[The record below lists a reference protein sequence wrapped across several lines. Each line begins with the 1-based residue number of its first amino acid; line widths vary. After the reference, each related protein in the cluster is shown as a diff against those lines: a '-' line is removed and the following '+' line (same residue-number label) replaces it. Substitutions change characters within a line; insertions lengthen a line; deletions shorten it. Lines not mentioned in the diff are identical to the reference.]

1 MSRMRPLLAAAL
13 LLFLAA
19 LATPAAA
26 GESAADSAYRDYRI
40 PDHRWWQWVAGVS
53 GSASHWDQSVSP
65 DQHYRS
71 GSFRGQLATAASGG
85 HETDALDQSWAADLR
100 FSGDRRH
107 DEQFRLEPGGEVT
120 GEFSDR
126 LVFEG
131 FNVDYSLRTYPWSF
145 PLALSAGT
153 SQRLDFQQAFSSS
166 EFLRRAPS
174 VVEQSL
180 SSSSLGAWNYLAG
193 VDLGTGVGRVRDAT
207 PVYQAQ
213 VLEDRLLETGSLA
226 RPLTRPARER
236 LAALFATQ
244 GRFVFAHGRP
254 DKYFWGEL
262 ERVLAEDSAL
272 ANGSIDLYDAHRI
285 LEPVTIKGRVLR
297 SAGWFVGPS
306 VFLVSFQQHDIREQA
321 QSYSVYLADTLLFS
335 SGSGSSFSDYSRQ
348 DRIQT
353 AIVAEYHHP
362 AGHRWQ
368 YDAGHTTRIG
378 ESGVPMFSNTNASV
392 MWIVSDR
399 WLATGFLGHA
409 LEWNGHGT
417 DRGVERWNVGAGVDV
432 SYFLEDSWALTV
444 TARENQAH
452 DPDAF
457 RRNGDFAF
465 SITRVISGLFEAPG
479 LVSAMRPSPGGR

>member
-13 LLFLAA
+13 LLLLAA
-19 LATPAAA
+19 PAAA

-53 GSASHWDQSVSP
+53 GSASHSDQSVSP

-71 GSFRGQLATAASGG
+71 GVFRGQLATAVSGG
-85 HETDALDQSWAADLR
+85 HETDPLDQSWAADLR
-100 FSGDRRH
+100 FTGDRRH

-126 LVFEG
+126 VVLEG
-131 FNVDYSLRTYPWSF
+131 FTAGYSLRAYPWSF

-153 SQRLDFQQAFSSS
+153 SQRFDFQQAFTSSD
-166 EFLRRAPS
+166 FLRRSPA

-180 SSSSLGAWNYLAG
+180 SSSSFGAWNYTAA

-207 PVYQAQ
+207 PVYQAR

-226 RPLTRPARER
+226 RPLTRPARDR
-236 LAALFATQ
+236 LAALFATE

-254 DKYFWGEL
+254 DKYFWGEI

-285 LEPVTIKGRVLR
+285 LEPETIKGRVLR

-306 VFLVSFQQHDIREQA
+306 VFLLSQQQHRIQESA
-321 QSYSVYLADTLLFS
+321 LSSSVYVADTLLFS
-335 SGSGSSFSDYSRQ
+335 SGFGFTFSDYARQ

-368 YDAGHTTRIG
+368 YDAGHFTRIG

-417 DRGVERWNVGAGVDV
+417 ERGVERWNVVAGMDV
-432 SYFLEDSWALTV
+432 SYFLEDSWAFTV
-444 TARENQAH
+444 TARETQAH

-465 SITRVISGLFEAPG
+465 SITRVISGLFDAPG
-479 LVSAMRPSPGGR
+479 LVSAMRPTPGGR

>member
-13 LLFLAA
+13 LLFFAA
-19 LATPAAA
+19 PAVPAAA
-26 GESAADSAYRDYRI
+26 GESAADSAYREYRI
-40 PDHRWWQWVAGVS
+40 PDHHWWQWVAGVS
-53 GSASHWDQSVSP
+53 ASASHSDQSVPP
-65 DQHYRS
+65 DQHFRS
-71 GSFRGQLATAASGG
+71 GLFRGQLGTAASGG
-85 HETDALDQSWAADLR
+85 HETDALDQSWTAELR
-100 FSGDRRH
+100 FAGDRRH
-107 DEQFRLEPGGEVT
+107 DEESRLEPGGEVT
-120 GEFSDR
+120 GEFTNR
-126 LVFEG
+126 VVLEG
-131 FNVDYSLRTYPWSF
+131 FNVGYSLRAYPWSL

-153 SQRLDFQQAFSSS
+153 SQRFDFQQAFSSS
-166 EFLRRAPS
+166 DFLRRSPLA
-174 VVEQSL
+174 VEQSL
-180 SSSSLGAWNYLAG
+180 SSTSDGAWNYNAL

-213 VLEDRLLETGSLA
+213 VLEDRLLETGTLA

-272 ANGSIDLYDAHRI
+272 AHGSIDLYDAHRI

-297 SAGWFVGPS
+297 PAGWFVGPS
-306 VFLVSFQQHDIREQA
+306 VFLFSSQRHDIREQA
-321 QSYSVYLADTLLFS
+321 QSYSVYQADTLLFS

-368 YDAGHTTRIG
+368 YDAGHTTFIG
-378 ESGVPMFSNTNASV
+378 ESGVPMFSSTNASV

-399 WLATGFLGHA
+399 WLASGFLGHG
-409 LEWNGHGT
+409 LQWNGHGT
-417 DRGVERWNVGAGVDV
+417 DRGIERWDVNVGVDL

-444 TARENQAH
+444 TAREAQSHAQE
-452 DPDAF
+452 AF

-479 LVSAMRPSPGGR
+479 LVSAMRPTPGGR